1 LLRSEAVRF
10 LSLRNRKKA
19 APLFLCNQPQRGEVE
34 MNSYNKITSVRVR
47 VESSIVAKKERDQLV
62 AYAENVL
69 GNEWYGWKASIDG
82 FCMQLFT
89 NSEHLYDFWIENW
102 FSMNLETK
110 SHGRIYAV
118 IDPTFKDGK
127 PHAYYNPETKTA
139 VIFNTEYYGQ
149 IKSWALG
156 ITCDIAE
163 DQHDIH
169 SIHGSCIEVNGNG
182 IVLIAPTGTGKSTHS
197 YALLGMEGARM
208 HSDDWL
214 YVRFIGGA
222 EGRASADI
230 SERKFYIRT
239 NIVRVFP
246 EIRRLLD
253 KCKLENVEPLRSEEA
268 EALRKKGVK
277 EDLVRKM
284 IEDPFIAHE
293 YSRAML
299 DPVWIAGPE
308 KFVDTTRVRKV
319 VLLKRDMNDR
329 ETVRKVEAE
338 EAIQYLTNQPEQFL
352 NPYLIVKT
360 PEKVH
365 IRQDFFRRLF
375 KFAPCYLVNTV
386 DPVSVVQDRIREIV
400 GKP

>member
-1 LLRSEAVRF
+1 M
-10 LSLRNRKKA
+10 KT
-19 APLFLCNQPQRGEVE
+19 
-34 MNSYNKITSVRVR
+34 YNKITKVRGR
-47 VESSIVAKKERDQLV
+47 VESSIISRKERDRLV
-62 AYAENVL
+62 TTAEEEL
-69 GNEWYGWKASIDG
+69 SNEWYGWKASIDG

-89 NSEHLYDFWIENW
+89 NSEHLYDFWVENW
-102 FSMNLETK
+102 FSMNREVK
-110 SHGRIYAV
+110 SHGRLYAV
-118 IDPTFKDGK
+118 LNPEFNGGK
-127 PHAYYNPETKTA
+127 PHAYYNSETKTA
-139 VIFNTEYYGQ
+139 IVFNTEYYGQ

-197 YALLGMEGARM
+197 YALLKMEGARL

-222 EGRASADI
+222 KGRASADI

-246 EIRRLLD
+246 EIRLQLE
-253 KCKLENVEPLRSEEA
+253 KCKLENVEPLTPIEA
-268 EALRKKGVK
+268 ENLRKKDVS
-277 EDLVRKM
+277 ENVIQEMLN
-284 IEDPFIAHE
+284 DPYIAHE

-299 DPVWIAGPE
+299 DPLWISGPE

-319 VLLKRDMNDR
+319 VLLKRDNDDPAI
-329 ETVRKVEAE
+329 VRKVDPE
-338 EAIQYLTNQPEQFL
+338 EAVEYLTTQPEQFL

-360 PEKVH
+360 KEKVE

-375 KFAPCYLVNTV
+375 RFAPCYLVNTV
-386 DPVSVVQDRIREIV
+386 QPVSVVQEKIREIV
-400 GKP
+400 KESS

>member
-1 LLRSEAVRF
+1 
-10 LSLRNRKKA
+10 
-19 APLFLCNQPQRGEVE
+19 
-34 MNSYNKITSVRVR
+34 MNAYNKITKVRGR
-47 VESSIVAKKERDQLV
+47 VESSIVSKKERDRLV
-62 AYAENVL
+62 ARAEETL

-102 FSMNLETK
+102 FSMSRDTR
-110 SHGRIYAV
+110 SHGRLYAV
-118 IDPTFKDGK
+118 LDPDFNAGQ

-139 VIFNTEYYGQ
+139 IIFNTEYYGQ
-149 IKSWALG
+149 VKSWALG

-197 YALLGMEGARM
+197 YALLKMEGARL

-222 EGRASADI
+222 KGRASADI

-246 EIRRLLD
+246 EIRPLLE
-253 KCKLENVEPLRSEEA
+253 KCKLENVEPLTPTEA
-268 EALRKKGVK
+268 ETLRRKKVS
-277 EDLVRKM
+277 EDSIQEM
-284 IEDPFIAHE
+284 SDDPYIAHE

-299 DPVWIAGPE
+299 DPLWISGPE
-308 KFVDTTRVRKV
+308 KFVDTTRLRRVI
-319 VLLKRDMNDR
+319 LLKRDRDDS
-329 ETVRKVEAE
+329 EIVRRIDTE
-338 EAIQYLTNQPEQFL
+338 EAVQYLTTQPEQFL

-360 PEKVH
+360 PEKVE

-375 KFAPCYLVNTV
+375 RFAPCYLVNTV
-386 DPVSVVQDRIREIV
+386 PPVSVVQDKIRDIV
-400 GKP
+400 ETSS

>member
-1 LLRSEAVRF
+1 MSYLHA
-10 LSLRNRKKA
+10 
-19 APLFLCNQPQRGEVE
+19 
-34 MNSYNKITSVRVR
+34 YNKITKAKAR
-47 VESSIVAKKERDQLV
+47 VECNIITRKERDRLV
-62 AYAENVL
+62 AHAENVL

-110 SHGRIYAV
+110 SHGRLYA
-118 IDPTFKDGK
+118 ILDPTYKDGK
-127 PHAYYNPETKTA
+127 PIAYYNPETKTA
-139 VIFNTEYYGQ
+139 ITFNTEYYGQ

-197 YALLGMEGARM
+197 YALLGMEGARL

-246 EIRRLLD
+246 EIRRLLN
-253 KCKLENVEPLRSEEA
+253 KCKLENVESLTPTEV
-268 EALRKKGVK
+268 EALRKKGAS
-277 EDLVRKM
+277 EDSIKKM
-284 IEDPFIAHE
+284 ATDPYIAHE
-293 YSRAML
+293 FSRAML

-308 KFVDTTRVRKV
+308 KFVDTTRARKV
-319 VLLKRDMNDR
+319 ILLKRDVNDA
-329 ETVRKVEAE
+329 EIARKIESE
-338 EAIQYLTNQPEQFL
+338 EAIEYLTNQPEQFL

-360 PEKVH
+360 PEKVA

-386 DPVSVVQDRIREIV
+386 ESVSTVQGKIREII
-400 GKP
+400 KSH

>member
-1 LLRSEAVRF
+1 
-10 LSLRNRKKA
+10 
-19 APLFLCNQPQRGEVE
+19 
-34 MNSYNKITSVRVR
+34 MNSYNRITKIRGR
-47 VESSIVAKKERDQLV
+47 VESSIISRKERDNLV
-62 AYAENVL
+62 AKAEQIL
-69 GNEWYGWKASIDG
+69 GNERYGWKASIDG

-102 FSMNLETK
+102 FSMSRDTK
-110 SHGRIYAV
+110 SHGRLYAV
-118 IDPTFKDGK
+118 LDPEFNAGK

-182 IVLIAPTGTGKSTHS
+182 VVLVAPTGTGKSTHS
-197 YALLGMEGARM
+197 YAMLKMEGARL
-208 HSDDWL
+208 HSDDWI
-214 YVRFIGGA
+214 YVRFIGG
-222 EGRASADI
+222 EKGRASADI

-246 EIRRLLD
+246 EIKPLLD
-253 KCKLENVEPLRSEEA
+253 KCKLENVEPLTSDEVK
-268 EALRKKGVK
+268 ALRLKGIS
-277 EDLVRKM
+277 EDLIQKM
-284 IEDPFIAHE
+284 LADPYIAHE

-299 DPVWIAGPE
+299 DPLWISGPE
-308 KFVDTTRVRKV
+308 KFVDITRVKKV
-319 VLLKRDMNDR
+319 ILLKRDVNDAEIAR
-329 ETVRKVEAE
+329 RLDAE
-338 EAIQYLTNQPEQFL
+338 EAVEYLTTQPEQFL

-360 PEKVH
+360 SEKVE

-386 DPVSVVQDRIREIV
+386 EPVSTVQEKIREIV
-400 GKP
+400 RQSY